1 MTSKRG
7 VSGSAFVTALAVF
20 VILNPASALAQWPSL
35 IGIPSPSFGVS
46 ETAPSPP
53 NPWTGET
60 PGFYYV
66 EASHSAADDDGNTY
80 GTPARPR
87 RTIPSRLTAGSVVE
101 VRGSY
106 YGSHKS
112 PSTIVA
118 AGTPSSPVFIRG
130 ASPAQRPRI
139 QSGWEV
145 QGRYLILEN
154 LTFAPGDSGTG
165 SLAMLSP
172 SDHLAIRNSELT
184 GNKDGGGMGIES
196 WNGST
201 IEHVVVLNNK
211 VHDNGDLTA
220 SYDQDVH
227 GVHVGA
233 GAWYVWIVGNEL
245 ARNSGDGLQI
255 NSGGISS
262 QRSTHHIYVGGN
274 VAYQNKQT
282 GFWAKQATDVI
293 FSQNECWGHRPS
305 NSSFGPCMGY
315 QYATQWVWFLFN
327 NIHDSD
333 YGIAVSSDSGLGE
346 GTEAYFIGNVI
357 FNIHQSSGSDNSDSA
372 WSHAAIMLAGGVNRY
387 VIGNTIYDVDGGI
400 NSPSPDGSLEIA
412 DNIIY
417 GVTTGSHIFVEHAS
431 LSSNTS
437 AHHNLF
443 DEGPKIRTAFGTV
456 VATDEQLG
464 AMVSL
469 AGDPKFVNAAGKDFR
484 IQSTSPAAGTG
495 ELNGAFN
502 RFAER
507 YGIGITKDAAGRP
520 RTGPTTDIGAYLAGT
535 LFEGETDGPQDVSNE
550 IKGGGAP
557 GVPTGLTALVSGR
570 QVVLNWMSP
579 TAAGTPSN
587 YVIEAGWA
595 PARKDAGRL
604 VTHGAELF
612 FAGDAKIS
620 GTFYVRV
627 RAGNASG
634 LGPPSNEVVVQVD

>member
-1 MTSKRG
+1 MTWQGGLSR
-7 VSGSAFVTALAVF
+7 SALVAALAVV
-20 VILNPASALAQWPSL
+20 VIVSPASALAQWPSL
-35 IGIPSPSFGVS
+35 IGIPNPSFGVS
-46 ETAPSPP
+46 EIAPAPP
-53 NPWTGET
+53 DPWMSET

-66 EASHSAADDDGNTY
+66 EASHAAADDDGNIY

-87 RTIPSRLTAGSVVE
+87 STIPSRLTAGSVVE
-101 VRGSY
+101 VRGTY
-106 YGSHKS
+106 DHRHTS

-130 ASPAQRPRI
+130 ASSGQRPRI

-145 QGRYLILEN
+145 NGSYLILEN

-196 WNGST
+196 WDGST
-201 IEHVVVLNNK
+201 IEHIVVLNNK
-211 VHDNGDLTA
+211 VHDNGDLYA

-233 GAWYVWIVGNEL
+233 RASYVWIVGNEL

-255 NSGGISS
+255 NSGGLSS

-293 FSQNECWGHRPS
+293 FSQNECWGHRPG

-327 NIHDSD
+327 RIHDSD
-333 YGIAVSSDSGLGE
+333 YGIAVSADSGLGE

-357 FNIHQSSGSDNSDSA
+357 YDIHASSGSDNSDSA
-372 WSHAAIMLAGGVNRY
+372 WSHAAIMLAGGINRY

-417 GVTTGSHIFVEHAS
+417 GVTRGSHIFVEHSS
-431 LSSNTS
+431 LTSNTS

-443 DEGPKIRTAFGTV
+443 NEGARIRTGYGTV
-456 VATDEQLG
+456 VATDEQLA
-464 AMVSL
+464 AMLSL
-469 AGDPKFVNAAGKDFR
+469 AGDPKFVNASSHDFR
-484 IQSTSPAAGTG
+484 LQSTSPAAGAG
-495 ELNGAFN
+495 ELNGAFIT
-502 RFAER
+502 FADR
-507 YGIGITKDAAGRP
+507 YGASISRDAAGRP
-520 RTGPTTDIGAYLAGT
+520 RSGPATDIGAYLAGT
-535 LFEGETDGPQDVSNE
+535 VFE
-550 IKGGGAP
+550 
-557 GVPTGLTALVSGR
+557 
-570 QVVLNWMSP
+570 
-579 TAAGTPSN
+579 
-587 YVIEAGWA
+587 
-595 PARKDAGRL
+595 
-604 VTHGAELF
+604 AE
-612 FAGDAKIS
+612 
-620 GTFYVRV
+620 
-627 RAGNASG
+627 
-634 LGPPSNEVVVQVD
+634 P